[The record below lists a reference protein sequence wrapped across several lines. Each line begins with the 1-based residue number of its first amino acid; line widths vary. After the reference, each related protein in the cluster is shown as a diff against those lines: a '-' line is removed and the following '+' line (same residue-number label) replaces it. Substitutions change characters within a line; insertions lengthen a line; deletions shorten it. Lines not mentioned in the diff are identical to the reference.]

1 MKKTRHR
8 KLLLFG
14 GGTVVGVVNG
24 MLGAGGGLLVVPL
37 LKKSGLSQKEAHA
50 NAVAVILPI
59 ATLSGLL
66 YLLGGHVQLGE
77 AAVYMPTGLLGAW
90 IGTLLLRKISTVWLA
105 RIFNGFMIYAG
116 VRLLLR

>member
-1 MKKTRHR
+1 M
-8 KLLLFG
+8 
-14 GGTVVGVVNG
+14 GVVNG

-59 ATLSGLL
+59 AALSAAL
-66 YLLGGHVQLGE
+66 YLWKGHVTLGQ

-90 IGTLLLRKISTVWLA
+90 VGTLLLRKISTVWLA
-105 RIFNGFMIYAG
+105 RLFCGFMIYAG
-116 VRLLLR
+116 IRLLMR